1 MNAQLQE
8 SGGKVRLYVEAALAE
23 GAHVEASQGH
33 AHYLLH
39 VMRAKAGDRVSL
51 FNGRDGEW
59 LARVDQA
66 SKRGCVL
73 VCEKRTRAQTPAPDL
88 WLCFAPIKKTPADYV
103 VQKATEL
110 GVSVLQPVI
119 TRRTI
124 VSRVNLER
132 MRANA
137 IEAAEQ
143 SDRLDVPEVREP
155 VSLDKLLA
163 NWPAGRRLLFCDEGG
178 DAEPIAEALSKLEP
192 PLPSREGANATS
204 EARSVRGRGH
214 SSITPPPNSSRG
226 RAQNL
231 PPPARGGGSKS
242 EELFADKG
250 RGAPP
255 ALTSMSFAILTGP
268 EGGFDPA
275 ERDLIREHGFVLPV
289 SLGPRILR
297 ADTAALAALAVSQ
310 ALAGDWK

>member
-178 DAEPIAEALSKLEP
+178 DARPIAEVLYP
-192 PLPSREGANATS
+192 PLKWEGRIAQQSGEGSAWASDPHPPSLHGATAGEPAALGRRSAKREGGSTS
-204 EARSVRGRGH
+204 PLQGKV
-214 SSITPPPNSSRG
+214 I
-226 RAQNL
+226 
-231 PPPARGGGSKS
+231 
-242 EELFADKG
+242 
-250 RGAPP
+250 
-255 ALTSMSFAILTGP
+255 AILTGP

-275 ERDLIREHGFVLPV
+275 ERDLIREHGFVIPV

-297 ADTAALAALAVSQ
+297 ADTAALAALAMFQ